1 MDKNLN
7 LFGELLMKE
16 VRDTSIQEM
25 DKIIDG
31 KMKGEIAEKI
41 QSELTPLEGN
51 EEILKKI
58 IPSIIDRTLDSLL
71 FCIEENPEIELLY
84 NGENLVDLSDGL
96 SGELYSDDGWIKKY
110 SKEREL

>member
-41 QSELTPLEGN
+41 QSELTQLEGN
-51 EEILKKI
+51 KEMLKKI

-110 SKEREL
+110 SREREM